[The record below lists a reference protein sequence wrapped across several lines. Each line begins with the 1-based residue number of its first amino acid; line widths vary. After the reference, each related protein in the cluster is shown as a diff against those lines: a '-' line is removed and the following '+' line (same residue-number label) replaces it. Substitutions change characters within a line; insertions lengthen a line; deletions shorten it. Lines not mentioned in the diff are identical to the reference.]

1 MKNKYFADINDYRK
15 YLLLRSISDSGKI
28 KIAICWM
35 LTPDDERNDGKLTN
49 YINNPN
55 TWREKDPWLFDTM
68 SECLKNGNRNVS
80 MAEKYSIIPNAVYY
94 DSILFNNSIKRK
106 EYFEKFYYKSQDCD
120 LIFFDPDNGFEVKSS
135 HPGTKNSNKYLY
147 WEELSDF
154 YKMDKSL
161 LVYQHFPRIE
171 RSKYLLDL
179 TDRIKSETEAKRVI
193 CHKDS
198 KVVYF
203 LIPQE
208 KDLDHF
214 LGNSYLSLNT
224 EIY

>member
-1 MKNKYFADINDYRK
+1 MKNQYFADINDYRK

-35 LTPDDERNDGKLTN
+35 LTPDDERNDGMLTD
-49 YINNPN
+49 YIKDQNS
-55 TWREKDPWLFDTM
+55 WREKDPWLFDTM

-80 MAEKYSIIPNAVYY
+80 LVEKYSIIQNAVYY
-94 DSILFNNSIKRK
+94 DSILSSNSIKRK
-106 EYFEKFYYKSQDCD
+106 EYFEEFYHKSQDCD
-120 LIFFDPDNGFEVKSS
+120 LIFFDPDNGFEVRSVRC
-135 HPGTKNSNKYLY
+135 GTKNSNKYLH
-147 WEELSDF
+147 WDELSNF
-154 YKMDKSL
+154 YKSGKSI

-171 RSKYLLDL
+171 RPKYLLDL
-179 TDRIKSETEAKRVI
+179 TDRIKSETKANRVI
-193 CHKDS
+193 CYKDS

-208 KDLDHF
+208 KDFDHF
-214 LGNSYLSLNT
+214 FGNDHLSLNP